1 MDRSLID
8 RINELARLKK
18 ERELTEEE
26 LKEREILRK
35 EYIEVF
41 RKNFRAQL
49 ESIEIIDGNE
59 V

>member
-1 MDRSLID
+1 MERSRID

-18 ERELTEEE
+18 LRELTEEE
-26 LKEREILRK
+26 LAEREILRK

-41 RKNFRAQL
+41 RRNFRAQL
-49 ESIEIIDGNE
+49 ESIEIVDENE

>member
-1 MDRSLID
+1 MEQSRLD

-26 LKEREILRK
+26 LAEREILRK
-35 EYIEVF
+35 EYIAEF

-49 ESIEIIDGNE
+49 ESIEIVD
-59 V
+59 

>member
-1 MDRSLID
+1 MERSRID

-18 ERELTEEE
+18 LRELTEEE
-26 LKEREILRK
+26 LAEREILRK

-41 RKNFRAQL
+41 RRNFRTQL
-49 ESIEIIDGNE
+49 ESIEIVDENE